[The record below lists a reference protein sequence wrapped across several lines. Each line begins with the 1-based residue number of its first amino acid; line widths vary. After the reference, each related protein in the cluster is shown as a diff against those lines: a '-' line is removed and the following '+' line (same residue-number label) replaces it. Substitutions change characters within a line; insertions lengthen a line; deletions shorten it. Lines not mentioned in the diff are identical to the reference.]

1 MARMGQCFSTSLDAV
16 GFAVSEE
23 TFYDDVDDVKT
34 DDQKYCFSDGVGRI
48 SEELAA
54 EVCTLEQGRTGDI
67 VLMSEQ
73 ILKTNFQRNYTNY
86 LQEFVFLSRSWK
98 GLNLTLVLVSLNS
111 SDRLSR
117 KSLNRLNHLRF
128 KSDSLVTKASLH

>member
-16 GFAVSEE
+16 GFAVSEK

-34 DDQKYCFSDGVGRI
+34 DDHKYCFSDGVGRI

-86 LQEFVFLSRSWK
+86 LQEFVFLSRS
-98 GLNLTLVLVSLNS
+98 
-111 SDRLSR
+111 
-117 KSLNRLNHLRF
+117 
-128 KSDSLVTKASLH
+128 